1 MVSSE
6 STIEH
11 TEAPSAAAPRTQVA
25 ELKDI
30 NIAILKNELKSHHR
44 IEFDFAAKWGELFCF
59 RKCLCFD
66 RRKDLLKVGQSKV
79 EEEINFLKMIKTYR
93 KCEALLSVNGY
104 SE

>member
-59 RKCLCFD
+59 RRCLCFD